1 MKKPELFVIGGANG
15 SGKTTFAREI
25 VARKSIE
32 YLGADEIAAELNAA
46 EPEKAAIEAARIFS
60 QRLDERIASGK
71 SLLVES
77 TLSGLSLK
85 KYLTK
90 ARANKF
96 SISIFFVYL
105 DSAELCISRIAARV
119 AKGGHHIPPED
130 VRRRYSR
137 SNRNFWNLYK
147 ESADDWFLFLNVGD
161 SFEQVSNG
169 DENGVTIIDEARYKQ
184 WLEMVK

>member
-1 MKKPELFVIGGANG
+1 MRQPTLVIIGGANG

-25 VARKSIE
+25 VANSGIK
-32 YLGADEIAAELNAA
+32 YLGADEIATELNAA
-46 EPEKAAIEAARIFS
+46 APEKVSIEAARIFS
-60 QRLDERIASGK
+60 KRLDASLESGEP
-71 SLLVES
+71 LIVES

-85 KYLTK
+85 KFLVK

-105 DSAELCISRIAARV
+105 DSVELCVQRIAARV

-137 SNRNFWNLYK
+137 SNRNFWHLYK
-147 ESADDWFLFLNVGD
+147 ELADDWFLFLNAGD

-169 DENGVTIIDEARYKQ
+169 DENGVTIVDEARYEQ
-184 WLEMVK
+184 WLEIVK